1 MQQENSL
8 TFYKYKERVEY
19 TQLLSGLLLIASW
32 LFLPLLLWLAAVCIF
47 SLSIKRSTNDN
58 LLFLLIAFSL
68 SFLISSRYIGYLWGG
83 ADDMP
88 SYLMAYQRY
97 NVFSQMLPVSLIYA
111 KHADFVFGLYSWGIA
126 TLSGNHAFVYYFL
139 TLFITYLMIWKFC
152 KLVNSPSPLL
162 CFLLI
167 VLFYK
172 FFQGQWHL
180 IRAYLALPILLCAV
194 WYARDHFKKGLS
206 LFIFGGMIHIST
218 FILLLPLIIL
228 GRHID
233 KKWTLLQIFF
243 MFIIL
248 VLGVVVL
255 IFSAKIIGSISGHY
269 IISKIVTRL
278 EFSPSLSKLPTF
290 MFFIMINI
298 VAIPGYLKTKNISF
312 IRLFNMTSFFSALN
326 VVALIVM
333 GDELHRV
340 LLPLYLL
347 YAPLLLFSI
356 RYFQPR
362 FVILFSIAL
371 LLVFHMLA
379 FSYVV
384 WLNESN
390 FLYIINDKDNPV
402 EYLGMDYLF
411 GFWDYLMS
419 DIEYYDGYRKG

>member
-1 MQQENSL
+1 MAQEQS
-8 TFYKYKERVEY
+8 R
-19 TQLLSGLLLIASW
+19 TQFKDIEQVRYIQLFTGLLLIASW
-32 LFLPLLLWLAAVCIF
+32 LFLPLLLWLTAVCVF
-47 SLSIKRSTNDN
+47 SLSFKYSTKDN
-58 LLFLLIAFSL
+58 LLFFLIAFSL

-97 NVFSQMLPVSLIYA
+97 DVFSQMLPVSLIYA

-126 TLSGNHAFVYYFL
+126 SLSGNHAFFYYFT

-152 KLVNSPSPLL
+152 KLVSSPSPLL

-167 VLFYK
+167 VIFYK

-206 LFIFGGMIHIST
+206 LFVFGGMIHIST
-218 FILLLPLIIL
+218 FMLLLPLMFM

-233 KKWTLLQIFF
+233 KKWSLPQIFF
-243 MFIIL
+243 MFIVF
-248 VLGVVVL
+248 VLAVVGL

-278 EFSPSLSKLPTF
+278 EFSPSFAKLPTF
-290 MFFIMINI
+290 MFFLIVNV
-298 VAIPGYLKTKNISF
+298 VAIPGYLRTKNLSF
-312 IRLFNMTSFFSALN
+312 IRLFNVTSFFSAVN
-326 VVALIVM
+326 IVALFVM

-356 RYFQPR
+356 RYFEPR
-362 FVILFSIAL
+362 LPALFVIAL

-390 FLYIINDKDNPV
+390 FLYMINDKDNPV
-402 EYLGMDYLF
+402 EYLGIDYLF

-419 DIEYYDGYRKG
+419 DIQYYDGYRKG